1 VFSAAKTKNP
11 PKALQEKSKQQ
22 TKTYVCRALYTAR
35 TYNTGLL
42 LILHSIS
49 DVTRPDS
56 RTVGVK
62 FFLLLMRKSLP
73 SMGGNTA
80 PRSGNAAM
88 HT

>member
-1 VFSAAKTKNP
+1 
-11 PKALQEKSKQQ
+11 
-22 TKTYVCRALYTAR
+22 
-35 TYNTGLL
+35 LL

-62 FFLLLMRKSLP
+62 FFLLQMRKSLP